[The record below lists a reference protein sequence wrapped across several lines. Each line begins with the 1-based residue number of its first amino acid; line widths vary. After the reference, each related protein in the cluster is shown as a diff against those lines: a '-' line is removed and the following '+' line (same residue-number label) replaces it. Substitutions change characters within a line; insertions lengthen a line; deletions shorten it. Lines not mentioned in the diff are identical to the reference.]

1 MSNITASKKIHSL
14 NDAKN
19 LAKKRMPK
27 LMFDFVDGASGDEKL
42 CEINSAAL
50 DQIRLEPKVLRNVE
64 NRNLK
69 KKFLGIR
76 FDQPFGFS
84 PMGMCNLTW
93 SGADK
98 ILAKESITNN
108 IPICVSMAS
117 STSLEKMYELSEG
130 RSWIQLYNF
139 QERFVMELLQRA
151 EQTGYKVA
159 ILTVDV
165 PIQFRRAK
173 DNKNGFTVPFK
184 IGPKQMF
191 DFATHPLWSLTTL
204 LGGIPKPMNY
214 ETSMSGNKFIRSE
227 SRGATDWETLK
238 RVRNAWKGKLI
249 IKGVMSP
256 EDALKIK
263 AEGVDAIQVSNHGG
277 RQLDS
282 ATAAIEAL
290 PLIRNALG
298 KEFPLL
304 FDSGVRSGS
313 DIIRALALGAN
324 YVMLGRPLMYG
335 IGADG
340 EKGLRRIL
348 DIIKDE
354 LSTALGLVGLI
365 DINDVTAEIIAKKFI
380 QNNKIDF
387 RYIELMQT
395 GDNLEYFKKYH
406 ISSEIFK
413 DYLRNN
419 KWIYQ
424 TFGKDAGPSLN
435 YIRPEY
441 KGKFGIIAPYS
452 KDFCKTC
459 NRLRITSKGDLRLCL
474 FGNTGISVRHLL
486 QRDDQLNELKD
497 LILKQMQ
504 FKKESHY
511 LELGET
517 GSTKNLSKTGG

>member
-1 MSNITASKKIHSL
+1 MKNITASKKIHSIE
-14 NDAKN
+14 DARN

-42 CEINSAAL
+42 CEINSTAL

-69 KKFLGIR
+69 KKFLDIE
-76 FDQPFGFS
+76 FDQP
-84 PMGMCNLTW
+84 
-93 SGADK
+93 DK
-98 ILAKESITNN
+98 MLAEESIVNN
-108 IPICVSMAS
+108 VPACVSMAS

-139 QERFVMELLQRA
+139 QEDFVMELLQRA

-191 DFATHPLWSLTTL
+191 DFATHPHWSISTL
-204 LGGIPKPMNY
+204 LGGIPKQMNY
-214 ETSMSGNKFIRSE
+214 ETSKSGNKFVRSE
-227 SRGATDWETLK
+227 SRGATDWGTLK
-238 RVRNAWKGKLI
+238 RVRDAWKGKLI

-263 AEGVDAIQVSNHGG
+263 DEGVDAIQVSNHGG

-290 PLIRNALG
+290 PLIRKALG

-304 FDSGVRSGS
+304 FDSGVRGGS

-354 LSTALGLVGLI
+354 LSTALGLVGLT
-365 DINDVTAEIIAKKFI
+365 DINDVTSEIIAKKFI
-380 QNNKIDF
+380 EN
-387 RYIELMQT
+387 M
-395 GDNLEYFKKYH
+395 KY
-406 ISSEIFK
+406 
-413 DYLRNN
+413 
-419 KWIYQ
+419 
-424 TFGKDAGPSLN
+424 
-435 YIRPEY
+435 
-441 KGKFGIIAPYS
+441 
-452 KDFCKTC
+452 
-459 NRLRITSKGDLRLCL
+459 
-474 FGNTGISVRHLL
+474 
-486 QRDDQLNELKD
+486 
-497 LILKQMQ
+497 
-504 FKKESHY
+504 
-511 LELGET
+511 
-517 GSTKNLSKTGG
+517 